1 MRRTRA
7 AQIVKPE
14 SDEQKRNRETVE
26 GIAQNISSLA
36 RAVTALLGGP
46 LKKRTII
53 VLLAASTGLSKATV
67 EAVLTALESLEKDW
81 LAR

>member
-1 MRRTRA
+1 MRRTRP

-14 SDEQKRNRETVE
+14 SDEQKRNREMVE

-53 VLLAASTGLSKATV
+53 VLLAASSGQSKAAV
-67 EAVLTALESLEKDW
+67 ENILNAMQDLEKDW
-81 LAR
+81 LNK